1 MTHEAPRIF
10 VKICGITRGEDA
22 LAAVAAGADAL
33 GFVFWPGSPRAVT
46 AETAAHISR
55 ELPPFVARVGVFVDA
70 SLRELRDTADL
81 AGLDVLQLHGS
92 LSPEDCAGMPRR
104 VIKALSVGAQFRAED
119 AIAFGSHAAGVLLDT
134 YSRSSPGGTGVAF
147 DWTRARGLS
156 RRLPFL
162 LLAGGLDPENV
173 AEAISVAQPHGVD
186 VSSGVERS
194 PGVKDHGKL
203 RAFVAAARSAPR
215 QGAAAAAREAS

>member
-1 MTHEAPRIF
+1 MTQQSPRIF

-46 AETAAHISR
+46 AAAAAHIAR

-70 SLRELRDTADL
+70 SLRELRDTADR

-119 AIAFGSHAAGVLLDT
+119 ATAYGSHAAGVLLDT
-134 YSRSSPGGTGVAF
+134 YSRSSPGGT
-147 DWTRARGLS
+147 
-156 RRLPFL
+156 
-162 LLAGGLDPENV
+162 
-173 AEAISVAQPHGVD
+173 
-186 VSSGVERS
+186 
-194 PGVKDHGKL
+194 
-203 RAFVAAARSAPR
+203 
-215 QGAAAAAREAS
+215 